1 MVTRSR
7 SPADGAVDH
16 LADEVGMVTATTP
29 LPDVDVGRVNV
40 AVGRRMAMVPCGW
53 PVRTRGGLHGGGILL
68 RVGPVTGRAA
78 GWLRDPRW
86 SFEGVLAAGPRGAWV
101 ATTAPALLHLVAAE
115 RSEKGRPAGP
125 SCSLAVEVQ
134 YLH

>member
-1 MVTRSR
+1 VW
-7 SPADGAVDH
+7 
-16 LADEVGMVTATTP
+16 
-29 LPDVDVGRVNV
+29 V
-40 AVGRRMAMVPCGW
+40 AGPYAR
-53 PVRTRGGLHGGGILL
+53 GLHGGGILL